1 MNTLNTIKKYT
12 KNFLFLLFASLIHI
26 NANAQIEMADKFR
39 EDGKIYVVVLVMLT
53 VFIGIVIYLISL
65 DRKIRNIEKNK

>member
-1 MNTLNTIKKYT
+1 MNKLNSLKKYA
-12 KNFLFLLFASLIHI
+12 KNLLFLLAILLINI
-26 NANAQIEMADKFR
+26 NANAQVEMADRLK

-53 VFIGIVIYLISL
+53 VFIGMVIYLISL